1 MLRTK
6 FVACAL
12 ALAMALAGQTARA
25 AQLSMSG
32 FVTGPTDVNTP
43 FSFVLDYIPSAAT
56 AVAAVNGGTLTLG
69 SQVWN
74 TVLGGTGA
82 SISAVTA
89 SGQTKANS
97 LQVAVQFAGPSSP
110 GPSTGTA
117 VTFLSFTI
125 TGPGLDS
132 SASLAN
138 ITNIRS
144 FATNASGT
152 LFISPAAPLPDPIK
166 PSKPTSI
173 TFLQRNLQLQAY
185 LRGSDRFQC
194 VVFSSKGTTK
204 LYRPSYATIGRT
216 YNLLKDNGLNR
227 RLLQNL

>member
-1 MLRTK
+1 
-6 FVACAL
+6 
-12 ALAMALAGQTARA
+12 MALAGQTARA

-69 SQVWN
+69 SHVWN

-152 LFISPAAPLPDPIK
+152 LFISPAAPFGSNNLILQGVFQSVPEPA
-166 PSKPTSI
+166 SI
-173 TFLQRNLQLQAY
+173 GLLC
-185 LRGSDRFQC
+185 G
-194 VVFSSKGTTK
+194 
-204 LYRPSYATIGRT
+204 IGAIV
-216 YNLLKDNGLNR
+216 GLNR
-227 RLLQNL
+227 YRRARRASSAV